1 MSVLVLYGSLDETA
15 HQKVFLCCQ
24 ENKNLEECVLA
35 KGRRACSCCL
45 PLVSAC
51 IKKIVLIELKM
62 RCVEASHA
70 VRGSFS
76 LCLHPDHEG
85 R

>member
-1 MSVLVLYGSLDETA
+1 MCSLKVGVLVPVDCLL
-15 HQKVFLCCQ
+15 FLHVL
-24 ENKNLEECVLA
+24 NK
-35 KGRRACSCCL
+35 
-45 PLVSAC
+45 
-51 IKKIVLIELKM
+51 IELKM